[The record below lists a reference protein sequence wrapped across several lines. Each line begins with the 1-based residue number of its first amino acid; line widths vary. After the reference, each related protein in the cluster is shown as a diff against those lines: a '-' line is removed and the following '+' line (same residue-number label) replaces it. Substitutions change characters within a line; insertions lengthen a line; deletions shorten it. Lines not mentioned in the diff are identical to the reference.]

1 MSIFYILTQNVN
13 NQGISRPLNPEALLN
28 YNHSITFYNLEGLD
42 GYLCPWINSLGNIYN
57 IVTTLG
63 TLDYIYLL
71 HLNEF

>member
-1 MSIFYILTQNVN
+1 MAIY
-13 NQGISRPLNPEALLN
+13 ALV
-28 YNHSITFYNLEGLD
+28 
-42 GYLCPWINSLGNIYN
+42 NSLGNIYN